1 MWREYPQK
9 VLRWVGHVVREPLDE
24 LNRWQRAARFA
35 YDLSRHGARQ
45 LREDRAPQMAAAL
58 AFQTLFALVPV
69 LVVVML
75 LVQAFMEPTE
85 MNRLVGKS
93 LEWAGMETV
102 SAPPTPDGAEPAPTS
117 ASLQTWLTELID
129 TAAETDLTVVGW
141 IGFAVIVYST
151 VSMLVTIET
160 SFNTVYR
167 APSGR
172 PWSRRVP
179 LYWFLITISP
189 AAVYAT
195 VSAHQQV
202 EKWADKAAES
212 VSSVGAEEQ
221 EPMVA
226 AGAGDE
232 QAEPA
237 DERVT
242 ASQPSGTDEQQT
254 MVAASAG
261 DEQADL
267 TDELLRASQPPGAD
281 APAPDS
287 KTAKAGTPWYLTVVH
302 VAWSLTIGWLFWF
315 TVYSLVPNTTVSLQS
330 SAIGALVCAV
340 LLEIAKRSL
349 GAYLPNAFSIS
360 QLYGSLG
367 LVPLFMFWVY
377 LMWLFILFGLEVS
390 ATLQF
395 LDNRALEEIEKRRA
409 TTGLVE
415 PAAVVSVMEVVAE
428 GFRNGQA
435 MQQRKIADRTGV
447 PEQAVATIV
456 QELCKAGLLHRID
469 RDQNTVCLAQSPEN
483 VTADRLMD
491 IGYRLADGAGERRIS
506 VFAERIREHQRA
518 LTKSITLAS
527 LVPAE
532 GG

>member
-9 VLRWVGHVVREPLDE
+9 VLRWIGHVIRQPLDE

-75 LVQAFMEPTE
+75 IVQAFMPLQEF
-85 MNRLVGKS
+85 NGLVGKM
-93 LEWAGMETV
+93 LAWAGMTDVTV
-102 SAPPTPDGAEPAPTS
+102 TVPDGIAAEPQDT
-117 ASLQTWLTELID
+117 SLQVWLTELIRQAAD
-129 TAAETDLTVVGW
+129 TNLKFVGW
-141 IGFAVIVYST
+141 IGGGVIVYSAI
-151 VSMLVTIET
+151 SMLVTIET

-167 APSGR
+167 APEGR

-189 AAVYAT
+189 AAIYAT
-195 VSAHQQV
+195 TVAHLMV
-202 EKWADKAAES
+202 EGWARDF
-212 VSSVGAEEQ
+212 
-221 EPMVA
+221 
-226 AGAGDE
+226 AG
-232 QAEPA
+232 
-237 DERVT
+237 V
-242 ASQPSGTDEQQT
+242 
-254 MVAASAG
+254 
-261 DEQADL
+261 
-267 TDELLRASQPPGAD
+267 
-281 APAPDS
+281 
-287 KTAKAGTPWYLTVVH
+287 PWFIEVVH

-315 TVYSLVPNTTVSLQS
+315 VVYSLVPNTTVSLQS

-349 GAYLPNAFSIS
+349 GAYLSNAFTIS

-428 GFRNGQA
+428 GFRDGQP
-435 MQQRKIADRTGV
+435 MLQRKIADRTGV
-447 PEQAVATIV
+447 PEQAVAKIV
-456 QELCKAGLLHRID
+456 QELCKSGLLHRID

-506 VFAERIREHQRA
+506 EFAERLREHQRSLA
-518 LTKSITLAS
+518 KSITLES
-527 LVPAE
+527 LVPAD